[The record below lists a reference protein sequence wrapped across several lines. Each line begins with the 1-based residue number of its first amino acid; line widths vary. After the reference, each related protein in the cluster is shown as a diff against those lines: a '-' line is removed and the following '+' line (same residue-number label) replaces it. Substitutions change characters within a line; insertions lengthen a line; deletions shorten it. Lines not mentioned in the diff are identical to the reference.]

1 MIQQNLDSQSYFEKS
16 QSQGCASQN
25 ADREF
30 TTPNQNDQS
39 YYEDDEYG
47 NAENEEVEVSYYEE
61 DGESG
66 CDRDRRGHNHRMSLA
81 EELMELQGLADN
93 DMGETRLGGK
103 GGEYEDSAMDFDDR
117 ENTNAADEFHQFGER
132 TPPYKDPSKVF
143 MESGI
148 RRGMRQFNQQLIR
161 SGGNTDLASYEEVV
175 LVQTGDR
182 SGGQTGSS

>member
-39 YYEDDEYG
+39 YYEDD
-47 NAENEEVEVSYYEE
+47 AENEEDEASYYEE

-66 CDRDRRGHNHRMSLA
+66 CDRDRREHRMSLA
-81 EELMELQGLADN
+81 EELMELQGLANN
-93 DMGETRLGGK
+93 DMGETRIGRK

-117 ENTNAADEFHQFGER
+117 ENTNAADEF
-132 TPPYKDPSKVF
+132 P
-143 MESGI
+143 
-148 RRGMRQFNQQLIR
+148 
-161 SGGNTDLASYEEVV
+161 
-175 LVQTGDR
+175 
-182 SGGQTGSS
+182 